1 MARVRS
7 TARVT
12 RDGEETEATETAPIS
27 EVMKQSGLVVTEG
40 AADEG
45 TFVAEAEY
53 ADIEEDVVGEEE
65 EDYNTLMRAKLSHLD
80 FKKSNV
86 SEADM
91 PMMIKLGYF
100 GEAKKKLIRF
110 CGEEPTPTPKND
122 EVVVFRS
129 FFRAGLRFP
138 LNEMIGEV
146 LENYEIYL
154 HQLTPNAIV
163 RLDVFI
169 WTLQSQ
175 GIDPNVEAFC

>member
-12 RDGEETEATETAPIS
+12 RDGEEAEAIETASIS
-27 EVMKQSGLVVTEG
+27 EVMKQSGMVVTDGAANEG
-40 AADEG
+40 ASAI
-45 TFVAEAEY
+45 EAEY
-53 ADIEEDVVGEEE
+53 ADIEEYVVDEEE
-65 EDYNTLMRAKLSHLD
+65 EDYTIMPSKPSHLD
-80 FKKSNV
+80 FGKSTV

-100 GEAKKKLIRF
+100 GETEKKLIRF
-110 CGEEPTPTPKND
+110 GGEETTPTPEND

-146 LENYEIYL
+146 LKDFEIYL
-154 HQLTPNAIV
+154 H
-163 RLDVFI
+163 
-169 WTLQSQ
+169 
-175 GIDPNVEAFC
+175 